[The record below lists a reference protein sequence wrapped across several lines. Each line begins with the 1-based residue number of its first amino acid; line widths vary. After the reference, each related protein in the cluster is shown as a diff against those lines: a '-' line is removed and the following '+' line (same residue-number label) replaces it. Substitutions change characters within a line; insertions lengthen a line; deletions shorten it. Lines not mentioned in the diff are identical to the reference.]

1 VLARIPAPLFAGFVA
16 LSLVSGGRSPASVP
30 VLAATVGAL
39 CAAPTRSFPI
49 VLAGGLVGYAVAS
62 ALGYL

>member
-1 VLARIPAPLFAGFVA
+1 MLARIPAPLFAGFVA
-16 LSLVSGGRSPASVP
+16 LSLVSGERSPAS
-30 VLAATVGAL
+30 
-39 CAAPTRSFPI
+39 PI